1 MRFSAVLT
9 AASLLVLGC
18 GKLPQGE
25 EAPPFDLRQGPPG
38 SVVLPTN
45 PIPTPT
51 PAPGGSGSPSP
62 QPSPSA
68 TASPSASSCRLTTMP
83 ECGGPEDPAG
93 VFGCCTK
100 EADSRFLGI
109 VDAAIEQI
117 QREQPNLFSG
127 SRVLNPTAYVQG
139 VARILEQRNPGF
151 CARQGGPEDE
161 VAVKNSNGFSE
172 QFDIL
177 FAAGSVRTGGYT
189 VTCRP
194 ARF

>member
-1 MRFSAVLT
+1 LAV
-9 AASLLVLGC
+9 ASLLALSC
-18 GKLPQGE
+18 GKLPQDD
-25 EAPPFDLRQGPPG
+25 EAPALDLRQGPPG
-38 SVVLPTN
+38 SVVLPN
-45 PIPTPT
+45 PIPSATPT
-51 PAPGGSGSPSP
+51 PPVPGASASPAP
-62 QPSPSA
+62 QPSA
-68 TASPSASSCRLTTMP
+68 TAAPVTSSCRLPSMA

-100 EADSRFLGI
+100 EGNSLFLDI
-109 VDAAIEQI
+109 VDTAIAQI

-127 SRVLNPTAYVQG
+127 DRVLNPNAYVQG
-139 VARILEQRNPGF
+139 VARILETRGF

-177 FAAGSVRTGGYT
+177 FSSGIVRTGGYT

>member
-1 MRFSAVLT
+1 MRFSAALA
-9 AASLLVLGC
+9 AASLLVLSC
-18 GKLPQGE
+18 GKLPQDD

-51 PAPGGSGSPSP
+51 PVPGASATPTP
-62 QPSPSA
+62 QPSA
-68 TASPSASSCRLTTMP
+68 TAPPVTSSCRLQSMP

-93 VFGCCTK
+93 VYGCCTK
-100 EADSRFLGI
+100 EGNSLFLDT
-109 VDAAIEQI
+109 VDTAIAQN

-127 SRVLNPTAYVQG
+127 DRVLNPNAYVQG
-139 VARILEQRNPGF
+139 VARILETRGF

-177 FAAGSVRTGGYT
+177 FSSGIVRTGGYT